1 LPDNNGEAEAYPD
14 SRYTQENDPRITP
27 IGNFLRKSRLDEVPQ
42 LWNVLKGDMSLIGP
56 RAEWDQLVEDYEK
69 EISCY
74 HFRHLVKPGITGWAQ
89 INYPYGA
96 NITDTLR
103 KLEYDLYYIR
113 HFSFVM
119 DAAIILRTVHL
130 MLFGKGR

>member
-1 LPDNNGEAEAYPD
+1 
-14 SRYTQENDPRITP
+14 
-27 IGNFLRKSRLDEVPQ
+27 
-42 LWNVLKGDMSLIGP
+42 M
-56 RAEWDQLVEDYEK
+56 
-69 EISCY
+69 
-74 HFRHLVKPGITGWAQ
+74 TGWAQ

-96 NITDTLR
+96 NIEDTLR

-119 DAAIILRTVHL
+119 DAAIVLRTVHL